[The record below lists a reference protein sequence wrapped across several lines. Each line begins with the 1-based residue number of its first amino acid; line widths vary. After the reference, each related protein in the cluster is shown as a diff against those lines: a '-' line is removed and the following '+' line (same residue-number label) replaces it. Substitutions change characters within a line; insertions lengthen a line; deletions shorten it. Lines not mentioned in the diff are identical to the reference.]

1 MEKYIIVFVT
11 FPNAEEAKDLVI
23 KLLKARL
30 IACANISSQMES
42 FFLWNGQ
49 INSETEVLVYMK
61 TKKKTF
67 NELADW
73 IKTHHSYDVP
83 EIIALP
89 ILMGS
94 REYFKWIEEEAL

>member
-1 MEKYIIVFVT
+1 MENYIIVFVT
-11 FPNAEEAKDLVI
+11 FPNKEEAKALVE

-30 IACANISSQMES
+30 VACANISSQMES

-49 INSETEVLVYMK
+49 ITNEDEVLVMMK
-61 TKKKTF
+61 TKKKSFT
-67 NELADW
+67 ELADW

-94 REYFKWIEEEAL
+94 KEYFKWIEEETL